1 LIFKNFCREVTPI
14 EIISAFYSLKW
25 ICLNLKKSP
34 PYIAAGENLLQSGEC
49 PAVIGDAGEE
59 LNGVVSLHNVVDGW
73 IHSVAVDESAD
84 DEILPEGRSDELDGI
99 CAEELNLNRKY
110 LA

>member
-1 LIFKNFCREVTPI
+1 MDMFE
-14 EIISAFYSLKW
+14 
-25 ICLNLKKSP
+25 LKKSP
-34 PYIAAGENLLQSGEC
+34 PYIAAGENLLQSGEG
-49 PAVIGDAGEE
+49 PAVRGDAGEE
-59 LNGVVSLHNVVDGW
+59 LNGVVSIHNVVDGW

-99 CAEELNLNRKY
+99 CVEELNLNIKY